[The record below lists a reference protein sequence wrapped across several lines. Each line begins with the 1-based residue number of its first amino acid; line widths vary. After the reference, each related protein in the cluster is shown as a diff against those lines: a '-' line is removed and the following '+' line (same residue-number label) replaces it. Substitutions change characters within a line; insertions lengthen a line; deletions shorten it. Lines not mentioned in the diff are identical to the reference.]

1 MFRAIVENNIPLINN
16 YLGEKMKKSI
26 FSLAVLLIILNI
38 AYCFS
43 ESKRDYYPK
52 KIRIDKVNKTIYTKD
67 WGKTWNLVCNDNIKE
82 NDNYQKPKRILIKR
96 PNGNLYR
103 STDYG
108 ETWTMV
114 NRKHYK
120 NTNSFMNIYPNPS
133 SGYVKVDFAID
144 NIETVRVQLYNITG
158 RLIRR
163 KKIKKIVIGVN
174 AINLN
179 IRDLEAGN
187 YIIKVNGNSINL
199 TGKFALIK

>member
-1 MFRAIVENNIPLINN
+1 MKSKLI
-16 YLGEKMKKSI
+16 SI
-26 FSLAVLLIILNI
+26 TMLFLIINI

-43 ESKRDYYPK
+43 KFERDYYPK
-52 KIRIDKVNKTIYTKD
+52 KVRINKVDKTIYTED

-114 NRKHYK
+114 NRKTYK
-120 NTNSFMNIYPNPS
+120 NNNSFMNIYPNPS

-144 NIETVRVQLYNITG
+144 NIEAVRVQLYNFTG
-158 RLIRR
+158 RLIRC
-163 KKIKKIVIGVN
+163 KKIKNVVIGVN
-174 AINLN
+174 TINLN
-179 IRDLEAGN
+179 IKYFEKGN
-187 YIIKVNGNSINL
+187 YIIKVNGKSINL
-199 TGKFALIK
+199 MGKFTLIK